1 MDSRIFEHR
10 WPSKYLELAAERV
23 RRYLSFAA
31 GEARRVKRAERR
43 TVFVP
48 AKIGPR
54 PLPYRADRRNLKIRG
69 IRLPVKQHV

>member
-1 MDSRIFEHR
+1 MNPQLYEHR
-10 WPSKYLELAAERV
+10 WPSKYPELAAERI
-23 RRYLSFAA
+23 RFHFSFAA
-31 GEARRVKRAERR
+31 GEGRRTKRAERK